1 MTVLT
6 AIRIRNV
13 ANQAPE
19 FFEEPKI
26 SPALVP
32 VVMSDGW
39 PVDSEDIE
47 NAGCERAGNK
57 DTGSGVPPPAQAL
70 THAC

>member
-19 FFEEPKI
+19 FFEEPFF
-26 SPALVP
+26 
-32 VVMSDGW
+32 
-39 PVDSEDIE
+39 
-47 NAGCERAGNK
+47 C
-57 DTGSGVPPPAQAL
+57 
-70 THAC
+70 